1 MRELNYNNAAETI
14 RLAYP
19 HSWDPADITG
29 LTLTI
34 NDRSGNELASAAP
47 ATLWTSTTLDGA
59 VSAYATSL
67 TLDAGADDL
76 EPDDLIMLV
85 GAGGKEIQTVRGYDS
100 ATKIV
105 TLDSVLRNGYS
116 DGDAV
121 YGMFATIEVDLSDT
135 DVFPAGKELVLIWTP
150 IGTGAPF
157 TETGAISKYRQ
168 IDSAGFEGLFR
179 DLYPRAHLGLTQPR
193 NRLSSVLRIAKQEI
207 KTRLLAKDPT
217 FDITKIRD
225 QDLLK
230 PSLMASCAVI
240 WARDGDH
247 VLEDERKEYKDV
259 LLTAIETL
267 AALPIWIDP
276 DEDNIQDTGEISA
289 HPPIFMAGY

>member
-150 IGTGAPF
+150 AGTGAPF
-157 TETGAISKYRQ
+157 TETGAVSKYRQ

-193 NRLSSVLRIAKQEI
+193 NRLPSVLRIAKQEI

-240 WARDGDH
+240 WARDGDQ

-276 DEDNIQDTGEISA
+276 DEDNIQDAGEISA

>member
-1 MRELNYNNAAETI
+1 MRELRHNSASETI

-19 HSWDPADITG
+19 HGWDPADITG

-34 NDRSGNELASAAP
+34 NDRAGNELAEAAA
-47 ATLWTSTTLDGA
+47 ATLWTPTTLNGA
-59 VSAYATSL
+59 VSAYTTSL

-76 EPDDLIMLV
+76 EPDDLIMLD
-85 GAGGKEIQTVRGYDS
+85 GAGGIEIQTVKGYDS
-100 ATKIV
+100 ATKLV
-105 TLDSVLRNGYS
+105 TLDSILRNGYS

-121 YGMFATIEVDLSDT
+121 YGMFAVIEIDLSDT
-135 DVFPAGKELVLIWTP
+135 DVFPVGKELVLIWTP
-150 IGTGAPF
+150 AGTGAPF
-157 TETGAISKYRQ
+157 TENGAIFKYRQ

-193 NRLSSVLRIAKQEI
+193 NRLPSVLRIAKQEI

-225 QDLLK
+225 QNLIE

-240 WARDGDH
+240 WARDGDQ
-247 VLEDERKEYKDV
+247 VLEDERKEYKDA

>member
-1 MRELNYNNAAETI
+1 MIELNYNNAAETI

-19 HSWDPADITG
+19 QGWDPADITG

-34 NDRSGNELASAAP
+34 NDRSGNELAEAAP

-59 VSAYATSL
+59 VSAYTTSL

-76 EPDDLIMLV
+76 EPDDLIMLA

-105 TLDSVLRNGYS
+105 TLDSILRNGYS

-121 YGMFATIEVDLSDT
+121 YGMFAIIEVDLSDI
-135 DVFPAGKELVLIWTP
+135 DVFPVGRELVLIWTP
-150 IGTGAPF
+150 TGTGAPF
-157 TETGAISKYRQ
+157 TKTGAISKYRQ

-193 NRLSSVLRIAKQEI
+193 NRLPSVLRIAKQEI
-207 KTRLLAKDPT
+207 KTRLLAKDPM

-225 QDLLK
+225 QNLLE

-240 WARDGDH
+240 WARDGDQ